1 MEKTKI
7 SVHDLNLYYGENH
20 ALKNV
25 SMDIKEKAITAFIG
39 PSGCGKSTFLKT
51 LNRMNDLVDNVRIDG
66 SVQIDGEDIYAK
78 GIDTTMLRKKVGMV
92 FQQPNPFPMSIY
104 DNVAYGP
111 RVHGI
116 KDKKRLDQLVEESL
130 RGAAIWDEVKDRLK
144 KSALSLS
151 GGQQQR
157 ICIARALAVEPEIL
171 LMDEPTSALDPIS
184 TTKIEDLME
193 DLKKKYTVVVVTH
206 NMQQAVRVSDYTA
219 FFLVGEM
226 VEFGETKQ
234 IFSYPKDKRTEDYI
248 RKIWL
253 IERDIHMRN
262 KFNEQLLELNKEMI
276 EMGNKIIDSIKMA
289 IAALESSDTEK
300 AKRIMEGDAEIDRLQ
315 KKIEN
320 ICFNLLIQ
328 QQPVATDLRN
338 VTAAMKMVTDM
349 ERIGDHAAD
358 ISEITILMG
367 QESRVDQFEHIAK
380 MANETMIMLNHSIE
394 AYVEK
399 DAEKARRVIEHDD
412 IVDALFDAA
421 KKDVIQLIL
430 DDSGEGEEATD
441 LLMIAKYFER
451 IGDHATNIAEW
462 VIFSLTTSA
471 DSDIE

>member
-1 MEKTKI
+1 
-7 SVHDLNLYYGENH
+7 
-20 ALKNV
+20 
-25 SMDIKEKAITAFIG
+25 
-39 PSGCGKSTFLKT
+39 
-51 LNRMNDLVDNVRIDG
+51 
-66 SVQIDGEDIYAK
+66 
-78 GIDTTMLRKKVGMV
+78 
-92 FQQPNPFPMSIY
+92 
-104 DNVAYGP
+104 
-111 RVHGI
+111 
-116 KDKKRLDQLVEESL
+116 
-130 RGAAIWDEVKDRLK
+130 
-144 KSALSLS
+144 
-151 GGQQQR
+151 
-157 ICIARALAVEPEIL
+157 
-171 LMDEPTSALDPIS
+171 
-184 TTKIEDLME
+184 
-193 DLKKKYTVVVVTH
+193 
-206 NMQQAVRVSDYTA
+206 
-219 FFLVGEM
+219 
-226 VEFGETKQ
+226 
-234 IFSYPKDKRTEDYI
+234 
-248 RKIWL
+248 
-253 IERDIHMRN
+253 MRN

-300 AKRIMEGDAEIDRLQ
+300 AKMIMEGDAEIDRLQ

-421 KKDVIQLIL
+421 KNDVIQLIL

>member
-1 MEKTKI
+1 M
-7 SVHDLNLYYGENH
+7 
-20 ALKNV
+20 
-25 SMDIKEKAITAFIG
+25 
-39 PSGCGKSTFLKT
+39 
-51 LNRMNDLVDNVRIDG
+51 
-66 SVQIDGEDIYAK
+66 
-78 GIDTTMLRKKVGMV
+78 
-92 FQQPNPFPMSIY
+92 
-104 DNVAYGP
+104 
-111 RVHGI
+111 
-116 KDKKRLDQLVEESL
+116 
-130 RGAAIWDEVKDRLK
+130 
-144 KSALSLS
+144 
-151 GGQQQR
+151 
-157 ICIARALAVEPEIL
+157 
-171 LMDEPTSALDPIS
+171 
-184 TTKIEDLME
+184 
-193 DLKKKYTVVVVTH
+193 
-206 NMQQAVRVSDYTA
+206 
-219 FFLVGEM
+219 
-226 VEFGETKQ
+226 
-234 IFSYPKDKRTEDYI
+234 
-248 RKIWL
+248 

-276 EMGNKIIDSIKMA
+276 EMGNKIIDSIKMG

-300 AKRIMEGDAEIDRLQ
+300 AKMIMEGDAEIDRLQ

>member
-1 MEKTKI
+1 M
-7 SVHDLNLYYGENH
+7 
-20 ALKNV
+20 
-25 SMDIKEKAITAFIG
+25 
-39 PSGCGKSTFLKT
+39 
-51 LNRMNDLVDNVRIDG
+51 
-66 SVQIDGEDIYAK
+66 
-78 GIDTTMLRKKVGMV
+78 
-92 FQQPNPFPMSIY
+92 
-104 DNVAYGP
+104 
-111 RVHGI
+111 
-116 KDKKRLDQLVEESL
+116 
-130 RGAAIWDEVKDRLK
+130 
-144 KSALSLS
+144 
-151 GGQQQR
+151 
-157 ICIARALAVEPEIL
+157 
-171 LMDEPTSALDPIS
+171 
-184 TTKIEDLME
+184 
-193 DLKKKYTVVVVTH
+193 
-206 NMQQAVRVSDYTA
+206 
-219 FFLVGEM
+219 
-226 VEFGETKQ
+226 
-234 IFSYPKDKRTEDYI
+234 
-248 RKIWL
+248 

-300 AKRIMEGDAEIDRLQ
+300 AKRIMESDAEIDRLQ

-399 DAEKARRVIEHDD
+399 DAEKARRVIEHDN